1 MKYSKE
7 VKCKM
12 LNKPVRKKFFTKQ
25 RKEDFKTLAILLS
38 FTISFCALIIIYI
51 IYM

>member
-12 LNKPVRKKFFTKQ
+12 LNKPVRKKFFTRQ
-25 RKEDFKTLAILLS
+25 RKDDLF
-38 FTISFCALIIIYI
+38 SFCIAFIFSMAFVALIFLYI
-51 IYM
+51 FYG